1 MSSSPWKWLSLCGL
15 LGLGVLLTWHVA
27 TLDPKKEG
35 NKLPG
40 PAPTFR
46 DAWELLKDPFY
57 DKGSNDKGVGVYAI
71 YSVGRVLAGF
81 LAGSAAAVVLGTV
94 LGLNRVIFQACSPYM
109 QILKAVSPI
118 AWMPLFMYT
127 VKDAGW
133 VAFLVVFM
141 ASLWPT
147 VANTAFGVSNIRKD
161 LMNVA
166 LILQL
171 SWSER
176 LFRVVLPA
184 AGPTILQGL
193 RISYGAAWVAVV
205 PAEALLGTL
214 GLGYFIWNEWN
225 GLNLTS
231 LIVAVLLIGV
241 IGVFLEFLFNR
252 FAKRVAYAEA

>member
-1 MSSSPWKWLSLCGL
+1 MTAATWRWVTLCGL
-15 LGLGVLLTWHVA
+15 LGLIGLATWHIGTV
-27 TLDPKKEG
+27 DPERKG
-35 NKLPG
+35 NRLPG
-40 PAPTFR
+40 PGATFKE
-46 DAWELLKDPFY
+46 AWELLKDPFY
-57 DKGSNDKGVGVYAI
+57 DKGSNDKGIGVYAA
-71 YSVGRVLAGF
+71 YSIGRVLAGF
-81 LAGSAAAVVLGTV
+81 LAGSIAAILLGTI
-94 LGLNRVIFQACSPYM
+94 LGLNRTIFQACSPYM

-127 VKDAGW
+127 VKDAPW

-147 VANTAFGVSNIRKD
+147 VANTAFGVANIRKD

-166 LILQL
+166 RILQL
-171 SWSER
+171 TWSER

-231 LIVAVLLIGV
+231 LIFAVILIGLIGV
-241 IGVFLEFLFNR
+241 ILELGFNQLAR
-252 FAKRVAYAEA
+252 RIAYAEA

>member
-1 MSSSPWKWLSLCGL
+1 MPSASWSWLALCGL
-15 LGLGVLLTWHVA
+15 LGLGGLFVWHVA
-27 TLDPKKEG
+27 TLDPGKEG

-40 PAPTFR
+40 PGPTFR
-46 DAWELLKDPFY
+46 DAWELLKNPFY
-57 DKGSNDKGVGVYAI
+57 DKGSNDKGIGVYAV

-81 LAGSAAAVVLGTV
+81 LAATAAAIVLGTI
-94 LGLNRVIFQACSPYM
+94 LGLNRTIFQACSPYM

-127 VKDAGW
+127 VKDAAW

-147 VANTAFGVSNIRKD
+147 VANTAFGVANIRKD
-161 LMNVA
+161 LLSVSRM
-166 LILQL
+166 LQL
-171 SWSER
+171 TWAER

-184 AGPTILQGL
+184 AGPTILQAL

-231 LIVAVLLIGV
+231 LIFAVLLIGL
-241 IGVFLEFLFNR
+241 IGVVLEFLFNR
-252 FAKRVAYAEA
+252 LAKRVAYAEA

>member
-1 MSSSPWKWLSLCGL
+1 MERASWRWIALCIT
-15 LGLGVLLTWHVA
+15 LGVSALLLWHV
-27 TLDPKKEG
+27 TTEDPKKVG

-40 PAPTFR
+40 PGPTFR
-46 DAWELLKDPFY
+46 EARELLKDPFY
-57 DKGSNDKGVGVYAI
+57 DKGSNDKGIGIYAA
-71 YSVGRVLAGF
+71 YSVGRVLVGF
-81 LAGSAAAVVLGTV
+81 LAGSAAAIVLGTV
-94 LGLNRVIFQACSPYM
+94 LGLNRTIFRACSPYI
-109 QILKAVSPI
+109 QILKSVSPI

-147 VANTAFGVSNIRKD
+147 VANTAFGVANIRKD
-161 LMNVA
+161 LMNVSR
-166 LILQL
+166 ILQL
-171 SWSER
+171 SWGER
-176 LFRVVLPA
+176 LFRVILPS

-231 LIVAVLLIGV
+231 LIIAVILIGLIGV
-241 IGVFLEFLFNR
+241 VLEFGFNR
-252 FAKRVAYAEA
+252 LAGRVAYAEA

>member
-1 MSSSPWKWLSLCGL
+1 MTRALILGGL
-15 LGLGVLLTWHVA
+15 LGLGAVFVWHAA
-27 TLDPKKEG
+27 TLDPAKAG

-40 PAPTFR
+40 PLPTFR

-57 DKGSNDKGVGVYAI
+57 DKGSNDKGIGIYAA

-81 LAGSAAAVVLGTV
+81 LAGTAAAVVLGTI
-94 LGLNRVIFQACSPYM
+94 LGLNRTIFQACSPYM

-127 VKDAGW
+127 VKDAAW
-133 VAFLVVFM
+133 TAFLVVFM

-147 VANTAFGVSNIRKD
+147 VANTAFGVANIRKD

-166 LILQL
+166 RILQL
-171 SWSER
+171 GWVER

-184 AGPTILQGL
+184 AGPTIVQGL

-231 LIVAVLLIGV
+231 LIFAVILIGLIGV
-241 IGVFLEFLFNR
+241 VLEAVFNLLAR
-252 FAKRVAYAEA
+252 RIAYAEA